1 MVLQD
6 LNLFLKA
13 GECVALVGHNG
24 AGKTTLVKLLTRLYE
39 PTAGQILLDGVPLE
53 EYDTLDIRRH
63 MSVIFQDFVRYEMAV
78 RENVGFGYIEE
89 VDNEE
94 RIRLASAQSGA
105 IPIIEGLPQ
114 KYETTLGR
122 MFEKGHEL
130 SIGQWQKIALARAFM
145 RRAPVVVLDEPTSSI
160 DAESEAEIF
169 SRLQQI
175 AAGATTLLIA
185 HRFSTVRMADRIIV
199 IKQGKIIEDGTHQ
212 ELLGADGTYAHLFRL
227 QAAGYVNP

>member
-1 MVLQD
+1 
-6 LNLFLKA
+6 
-13 GECVALVGHNG
+13 
-24 AGKTTLVKLLTRLYE
+24 
-39 PTAGQILLDGVPLE
+39 
-53 EYDTLDIRRH
+53 

-89 VDNEE
+89 LDNEE
-94 RIRLASAQSGA
+94 RIRLATAQSGA
-105 IPIIEGLPQ
+105 TSIIEDLPQ

-122 MFEKGHEL
+122 MFEKGHEF

-169 SRLQQI
+169 SHLQQI

-212 ELLGADGTYAHLFRL
+212 ALLAADGTYAHLFRL

>member
-1 MVLQD
+1 
-6 LNLFLKA
+6 
-13 GECVALVGHNG
+13 
-24 AGKTTLVKLLTRLYE
+24 VKLLTRLYE
-39 PTAGQILLDGVPLE
+39 PTAGQIFLDGLPLE
-53 EYDTLDIRRH
+53 DYDTLDIRRH
-63 MSVIFQDFVRYEMAV
+63 MSVIFQDFVRYELAV

-89 VDNEE
+89 VNNEE
-94 RIRLASAQSGA
+94 RIRLATTQSGA
-105 IPIIEGLPQ
+105 TSLIEELPQ

-130 SIGQWQKIALARAFM
+130 SLGQWQKIALARAFM
-145 RRAPVVVLDEPTSSI
+145 RRAPVVVLDEPTASI
-160 DAESEAEIF
+160 DAESETEIF
-169 SRLQQI
+169 SRLRQI

-212 ELLGADGTYAHLFRL
+212 ELLAADGTYAHLFRL